1 MPPRYG
7 TTIFEEAAAQIDI
20 LSAMFRDEGLE
31 QLRARHENHPAVVDY
46 INLARLAESPRSTDL
61 ESMAASLATMLFD
74 RSNWAEIPDGDDF
87 WLALVGNPSLAVEF
101 AERIEDPDQYRDSLA
116 ELFTCGWLRTEGF
129 DAELEPGPSM
139 PDICIDTTEGPVW
152 AEVKRIRTS
161 SQPQRVAD
169 VMAKA
174 NRQIKVP
181 NPAGAGVLFL
191 SFARLDGSTGTDDE
205 PPPDVSPF
213 LDLVSR
219 RLQSGQ
225 LRSIARVVASWD
237 DWIVRQPSRDAVV
250 FTLRRRSLVFDHDYP
265 RAPLPFVG
273 SAVDIGLT
281 TMVAANVTGTRPRE

>member
-7 TTIFEEAAAQIDI
+7 TTISEEAAAQIDI

-31 QLRARHENHPAVVDY
+31 QLRARYENHPAVVDY
-46 INLARLAESPRSTDL
+46 INLAHLAESPRSIDL
-61 ESMAASLATMLFD
+61 ESTAASLATMLFD

-87 WLALVGNPSLAVEF
+87 WLALVGNQSLAVEF
-101 AERIEDPDQYRDSLA
+101 AARIEEPDQYRDTLA

-161 SQPQRVAD
+161 SRPRRVAD
-169 VMAKA
+169 VMTKA

-181 NPAGAGVLFL
+181 NPDGAGVLFL

-219 RLQSGQ
+219 RLHSGQ

-237 DWIVRQPSRDAVV
+237 DWIVLQPTRNAVS
-250 FTLRRRSLVFDHDYP
+250 FFLRRRSLVFDHDYP
-265 RAPLPFVG
+265 RAPLPFDG

-281 TMVAANVTGTRPRE
+281 AMVAAKSVGTRPRE